1 MLTLPH
7 AFPFHRQRRKL
18 PALLARGAVLTI
30 CLLLGLPAPGLA
42 GEDQDVLRVTGLDIL
57 KVEVQGQADV
67 EISQGTSTELL
78 VRGASARLSPEP
90 FHVRGQTLILGV
102 PANSGQATAGVQF
115 KLTLPL
121 LESLRVAGSG
131 DVFVR
136 ALRVDNFKLRVD
148 GAGDV
153 HLFALRGD
161 SAEVFMRGDG
171 DVQVAEA
178 ALQALQL
185 RLSGAGDIFLGPL
198 QAESIEAVVNGSG
211 DIAAS
216 EEGHTTVLSVTVVG
230 SGDVDFSGLT
240 ASDVDVSVIGSGGV
254 RLGPSTRLNATIMGS
269 GDIHYAGT
277 PDVDED
283 VIGSGE
289 LKRE

>member
-1 MLTLPH
+1 MLTVFSALN
-7 AFPFHRQRRKL
+7 HRVSTL
-18 PALLARGAVLTI
+18 PAALARHAVLAI
-30 CLLLGLPAPGLA
+30 SLLLGFPALGSA
-42 GEDQDVLRVTGLDIL
+42 GEDPDVLRITGLDIL
-57 KVEVQGQADV
+57 QVEVQGQADV
-67 EISQGTSTELL
+67 EISQGSSTELL
-78 VRGASARLSPEP
+78 VRGAPARLRPEP

-102 PANSGQATAGVQF
+102 PADSEQTVRGVQF
-115 KLTLPL
+115 KLTLPV

-136 ALRVDNFKLRVD
+136 ALRVDDFKLRVD

-153 HLFALRGD
+153 HLFALRGG

-171 DVQVAEA
+171 DVQLAEA
-178 ALQALQL
+178 ALQTLQL

-198 QAESIEAVVNGSG
+198 QAESIEAVVNGAG
-211 DIAAS
+211 DIAATG
-216 EEGHTTVLSVTVVG
+216 EGRTTALSVTVVG
-230 SGDVDFSGLT
+230 SGDVDFSGLGS
-240 ASDVDVSVIGSGGV
+240 SDVEVSVIGSGGV
-254 RLGPSTRLNATIMGS
+254 RLGPSARLNATIMGS

-277 PDVDED
+277 PDVDEN

>member
-1 MLTLPH
+1 MLTVSSALY
-7 AFPFHRQRRKL
+7 RRVCTL
-18 PALLARGAVLTI
+18 PAALARGAVPAI
-30 CLLLGLPAPGLA
+30 CLLLGFPALGIA
-42 GEDQDVLRVTGLDIL
+42 GDDRDVLRVTGLDIRQ
-57 KVEVQGQADV
+57 VEVQGQVDV

-102 PANSGQATAGVQF
+102 PANSEQTTPGVQF

-136 ALRVDNFKLRVD
+136 ALRVENFKLRVD

-171 DVQVAEA
+171 DVQVAEV

-211 DIAAS
+211 DIAAT
-216 EEGHTTVLSVTVVG
+216 EGGRTTALSVTVVG
-230 SGDVDFSGLT
+230 SGDVDFSALT
-240 ASDVDVSVIGSGGV
+240 SSDVDVSVIGSGGV
-254 RLGPSTRLNATIMGS
+254 RLGPSARLNATIMGS

-277 PDVDED
+277 PDVDEN

-289 LKRE
+289 LKQE